1 MSGDCLIVEVGV
13 LVDPIGWVDPI
24 FTVACGSGLA
34 PPCCKGVVALPT
46 GPGPPAAGALANGI
60 VLAPIGEALAADAVL
75 TGAVGPSGSVLLKGM
90 VLAPAT
96 GGLAARA
103 PVGAGGV
110 AVGAGGGV
118 GAPPGAGGAETA
130 EGGGG
135 GPPVPVGAGAMGE
148 GDGGAGVLG
157 SVGPVG
163 AAVTCAEAIGAVD
176 ASPGIGAVEAS

>member
-1 MSGDCLIVEVGV
+1 MIVEVGV

-46 GPGPPAAGALANGI
+46 GPAPLAAGALANGI
-60 VLAPIGEALAADAVL
+60 VLAPIGEALAAGAVP
-75 TGAVGPSGSVLLKGM
+75 TGEVGPSGSVLLKGM
-90 VLAPAT
+90 VLAPAP
-96 GGLAARA
+96 GALA
-103 PVGAGGV
+103 PGAGGV

-135 GPPVPVGAGAMGE
+135 GPPVPVGAGAMGD

-157 SVGPVG
+157 AVGPVG
-163 AAVTCAEAIGAVD
+163 AAVTCAEAIGSVD
-176 ASPGIGAVEAS
+176 ASPGIGSVEAS